1 MEKCEELHK
10 IHRNLIP
17 IFILI
22 NEREKWINND
32 VKQFL
37 SSNVT
42 NVDQKPYFVSL
53 VKTLKEITAKIT
65 SKITKLQAQYTIIS
79 GPFIINRIVR

>member
-42 NVDQKPYFVSL
+42 NVDQKPYFESL
-53 VKTLKEITAKIT
+53 IQTLKEITTKIT
-65 SKITKLQAQYTIIS
+65 SKITKLQTQYSIIS
-79 GPFIINRIVR
+79 GPFLINRVVM

>member
-22 NEREKWINND
+22 NEREKWINNE

-42 NVDQKPYFVSL
+42 NVDQTPYFASL
-53 VKTLKEITAKIT
+53 IQTLKEITTKIT
-65 SKITKLQAQYTIIS
+65 SKITKLQTQYSIIS
-79 GPFIINRIVR
+79 VPFLINRVVM